1 MSDSESEH
9 TASSQP
15 TERTA
20 PRHARGPRKTRLT
33 SNIEPQEVYRVALR
47 LPPFWPEEPDIWFAQ
62 IEAQFDNA
70 GVTNDVTKY
79 NYVVGHLDPQVSKEV
94 KDIIMSP
101 PITNRYVKLKTELV
115 KRLSASQE
123 KKVKQ
128 LLMHEELG
136 DRRPSQFLRHL
147 QGLAGPTVPEDF
159 IRTIWSSR
167 LPSSIQPLLASQPHS
182 TLEALAELADRVQD
196 IVAPPSHVAAASTA
210 GPTMSEMAAEI
221 AELKRAMK
229 DLTVQLR
236 DTRSRNRSHSRGRNP
251 RRNSRQRSS
260 TRSESSYRQH
270 PQCWYHSMHGEKA
283 KRCIKPCDYKKGNAA
298 GGR

>member
-15 TERTA
+15 AENITR
-20 PRHARGPRKTRLT
+20 RPRKAK
-33 SNIEPQEVYRVALR
+33 RVSIDASHEICRTPLK
-47 LPPFWPEEPDIWFAQ
+47 LPPFWPEEPEIWFAQ
-62 IEAQFDNA
+62 IEAQFENA
-70 GVTNDVTKY
+70 GVTNDVTKF
-79 NYVVGHLDPQVSKEV
+79 NSVVSHLDPQFSKEV
-94 KDIIMSP
+94 KDVIMSP
-101 PITNRYVKLKTELV
+101 PTNNRYEKLKTELV

-136 DRRPSQFLRHL
+136 DRKPSQFLRHL
-147 QGLAGPTVPEDF
+147 QGLAGPSVPEDF
-159 IRTIWSSR
+159 VRTIWSSR

-182 TLEALAELADRVQD
+182 TLEALADLADRVQD
-196 IVAPPSHVAAASTA
+196 IVAPSHVASTSA
-210 GPTMSEMAAEI
+210 PGPTVSELAAEI

-229 DLTVQLR
+229 DLSMQLR
-236 DTRSRNRSHSRGRNP
+236 DSRSRSRPRSRGRDT

-260 TRSESSYRQH
+260 SRSDSSYRKH

-283 KRCIKPCDYKKGNAA
+283 KRCVKPCDYKKGNAA
-298 GGR
+298 GSH